1 MNMKLIESKYTSLI
15 VHHSSLDLVRTS
27 IARSSFSLLEESAG
41 ACEHTRI
48 KIAAGLVHD
57 GLKERAALPEGV
69 K

>member
-1 MNMKLIESKYTSLI
+1 MNKKTQSASYSSLI